1 MKGQFGNESPETPE
15 DDTLVEVWTEEMFR
29 KRSEELNL
37 IDAYGNRTNG
47 NEFQRNASRCE
58 DISLL
63 DLDQSPSKSTTSES
77 QVSTAIF
84 CLTKSYLMK
93 IFY

>member
-1 MKGQFGNESPETPE
+1 MKGEFGNGSPETPE
-15 DDTLVEVWTEEMFR
+15 DDTLVEVWSEEMFR

-47 NEFQRNASRCE
+47 TEFQRNASRCE
-58 DISLL
+58 DILL

-77 QVSTAIF
+77 QVSFHFSAF
-84 CLTKSYLMK
+84 SSKSS
-93 IFY
+93 